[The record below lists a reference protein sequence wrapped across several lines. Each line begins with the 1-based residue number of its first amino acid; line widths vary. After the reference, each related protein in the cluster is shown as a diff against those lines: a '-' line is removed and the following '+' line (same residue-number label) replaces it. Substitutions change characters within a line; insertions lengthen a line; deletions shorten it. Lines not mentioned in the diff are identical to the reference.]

1 VAVTATAQVAPGASA
16 RVEAPLTLDEP
27 APRVLGWL
35 DQIGLWGNLGISLL
49 GPVGAIA
56 VLQPFGFSPL
66 SLLGAGLAVIVGTL
80 LGTAMV
86 AAAAV
91 PGAQTGAPSM
101 VLLRG
106 LFGVRLSYLPT
117 VVNVVQLVGWTVF
130 EIVVITQGAQQLTGQ
145 ELSWHGYHWVYV
157 VVAGVLTTL
166 MAIRPLGAVRIL
178 RRYALVAVTI
188 ATAYLLVQLL
198 RHPAPSL
205 THGHWAGFW
214 PACDVVIAVAVSWA
228 PLASDYSRHATSA
241 KSAFGS
247 TMIGYTVTQVA
258 CYVLGLV
265 ALATVVRSS
274 SADLQHDMFA
284 AFIVVPVGWLAFA
297 ALVLRELDESF
308 ADSYSTVMSLQNL
321 WPRADRR
328 ILAALVGG
336 IATVLALVLD
346 ITSYFNFLYLLGSVF
361 VPLTAVFVIDYF
373 IGRRRARG
381 WDVSVAAPARP
392 TMVLPWLLG
401 FATYQLIYP
410 GGISWWVSGWAW
422 IADRLHFTAQPWMS
436 ASVMSFLVAALVTA
450 PLSARARRSVLTP

>member
-1 VAVTATAQVAPGASA
+1 M
-16 RVEAPLTLDEP
+16 
-27 APRVLGWL
+27 
-35 DQIGLWGNLGISLL
+35 GLWGNLGISLL

-66 SLLGAGLAVIVGTL
+66 SLVGAGLAIVVGTL

-117 VVNVVQLVGWTVF
+117 VVNIVQLVGWTVF
-130 EIVVITQGAQQLTGQ
+130 EIVVITQGAEQLTGQ

-157 VVAGVLTTL
+157 LVAGVLTTV
-166 MAIRPLGAVRIL
+166 MAIRPLGAVRML

-188 ATAYLLVQLL
+188 ATVYLFVELL

-205 THGHWAGFW
+205 THGSWSGFW

-241 KSAFGS
+241 RSAFGAP
-247 TMIGYTVTQVA
+247 MIGYTTTQVG

-265 ALATVVRSS
+265 ALATVVRAGA
-274 SADLQHDMFA
+274 ADLQHDMFA
-284 AFIVVPVGWLAFA
+284 AFIAVPIGWLAFG

-321 WPRADRR
+321 WPGADRR
-328 ILAALVGG
+328 ALAIVVGSS
-336 IATVLALVLD
+336 ATVLALGLD
-346 ITSYFNFLYLLGSVF
+346 ITSHFNFLYLIGSVF
-361 VPLTAVFVIDYF
+361 VPLTAVFIVDYF
-373 IGRRRARG
+373 LRRWRRHGA
-381 WDVSVAAPARP
+381 WDVTQAAPARP
-392 TMVLPWLLG
+392 LMVLPWALG
-401 FATYQLIYP
+401 FAAYQLIYP
-410 GGISWWVSGWAW
+410 GGITWWANTWGWV
-422 IADRLHFTAQPWMS
+422 ADRLHFVPQT
-436 ASVMSFLVAALVTA
+436 
-450 PLSARARRSVLTP
+450 

>member
-1 VAVTATAQVAPGASA
+1 VAVTATAELVPSGSV
-16 RVEAPLTLDEP
+16 RVEAPLTLEEP

-66 SLLGAGLAVIVGTL
+66 SLMGAGLAVIVGTL

-91 PGAQTGAPSM
+91 PGAQTGAPAM

-130 EIVVITQGAQQLTGQ
+130 EIVVITQGAQQLTAQ

-157 VVAGVLTTL
+157 VVAGVLTTA

-178 RRYALVAVTI
+178 RRYALAAVTV
-188 ATAYLLVQLL
+188 ATIYLFIELL

-205 THGHWAGFW
+205 THGAWAGFW

-228 PLASDYSRHATSA
+228 PLASDYTRHATSV
-241 KSAFGS
+241 KSAWGA

-284 AFIVVPVGWLAFA
+284 AFIAVPVGWLAFA

-328 ILAALVGG
+328 VLAVLIGA
-336 IATVLALVLD
+336 IATALALALD

-361 VPLTAVFVIDYF
+361 VPLTAVFVVDYF
-373 IGRRRARG
+373 LGRRRNHA
-381 WDVSVAAPARP
+381 WDVSIAAPARP
-392 TMVLPWLLG
+392 LMVLPWVLG
-401 FATYQLIYP
+401 FSTYQLVYP
-410 GGISWWVSGWAW
+410 GGISWWVDGWGW
-422 IADRLHFTAQPWMS
+422 IADRLHFTVHTWMS
-436 ASVMSFLVAALVTA
+436 ASVLSFVVAAVLTL
-450 PLSARARRSVLTP
+450 PLSLRTRQDAQAS